1 LPRPRTLAYLLLAVL
16 LLVAPSLL
24 SGGGPWRSAPVA
36 YSTNRTV
43 SYTVQPGDTLWVIA
57 RRIAP
62 NDDPRAVVDRLIA
75 ENHITGSLQ
84 VGQSIDLPAPS
95 H

>member
-1 LPRPRTLAYLLLAVL
+1 MPRPRTLVYLLLAAL

-36 YSTNRTV
+36 YSTSRTV
-43 SYTVQPGDTLWVIA
+43 PYTVQPGDTPWVIA

-62 NDDPRAVVDRLIA
+62 NDDPRPVVDRLIA

-84 VGQSIDLPAPS
+84 VGQSIDVPAPS

>member
-1 LPRPRTLAYLLLAVL
+1 VYLLLAAL

-24 SGGGPWRSAPVA
+24 GGGGPWRSTPVA
-36 YSTNRTV
+36 YSTSRMVT
-43 SYTVQPGDTLWVIA
+43 YTVQPGDTLWVIA

-62 NDDPRAVVDRLIA
+62 NDDPRPVVDRLIA
-75 ENHITGSLQ
+75 ENHITRSLQ

>member
-1 LPRPRTLAYLLLAVL
+1 LLRPRTFVYLLLAAL
-16 LLVAPSLL
+16 LLLAPSLL
-24 SGGGPWRSAPVA
+24 SGGGPWRAAPVA
-36 YSTNRTV
+36 YSDRTV

-57 RRIAP
+57 RRITP
-62 NDDPRAVVDRLIA
+62 NGDPRPVVDRLIA
-75 ENHITGSLQ
+75 ENHLTGSLQ